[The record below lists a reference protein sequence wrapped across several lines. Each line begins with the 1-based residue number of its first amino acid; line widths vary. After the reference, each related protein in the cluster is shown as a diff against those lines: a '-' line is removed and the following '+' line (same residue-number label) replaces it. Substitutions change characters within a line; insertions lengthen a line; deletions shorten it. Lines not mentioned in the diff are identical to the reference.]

1 MINLIMIS
9 IMDIP
14 KKMQHDHAHK
24 LLRECLKSRDIAYS
38 EDLRIEKGKYGKP
51 YLAEYPDVK
60 YNISHAD
67 GIAACMVSDSECGI
81 DCEKVRNLREGVLR
95 RAFSEREREMI
106 ASVAEAERDLLFFRL
121 WTLKESYIK
130 AIGTGLSYPLETA
143 EFLLNSGEI
152 HTNIKGW
159 HFRQHILRDN
169 KYVVSICEK
178 LNL

>member
-1 MINLIMIS
+1 
-9 IMDIP
+9 MDIP

-143 EFLLNSGEI
+143 DFLLNSGRF
-152 HTNIKGW
+152 TP
-159 HFRQHILRDN
+159 ILKAGISDSIFCAIIN
-169 KYVVSICEK
+169 MLYQYVK
-178 LNL
+178 N

>member
-1 MINLIMIS
+1 MIMIS

-24 LLRECLKSRDIAYS
+24 LLRECLKARNIAYS
-38 EDLRIEKGKYGKP
+38 EDFHVEKGKYGKP

-60 YNISHAD
+60 HNISHAD
-67 GIAACMVSDSECGI
+67 GIVACMVSDSECGI
-81 DCEKVRNLREGVLR
+81 DCEKVRKLREGVLR

-106 ASVAEAERDLLFFRL
+106 CSAAEEERDLLFFRL

-130 AIGTGLSYPLETA
+130 AIGTGLSYPLKTA
-143 EFLLNSGEI
+143 EFLLNSRNI
-152 HTNIKGW
+152 HTNIRGW
-159 HFRQHILRDN
+159 KFRQYILHDK